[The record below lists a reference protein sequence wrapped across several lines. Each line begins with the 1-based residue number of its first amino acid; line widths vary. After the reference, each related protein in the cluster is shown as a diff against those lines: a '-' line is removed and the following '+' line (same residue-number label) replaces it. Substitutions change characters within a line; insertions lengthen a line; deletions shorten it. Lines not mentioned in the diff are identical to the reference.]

1 MPKNITS
8 KFSAKKFELKII
20 DAKRWQRFMWSL
32 FCPSELKNS
41 MTLFGIDEIVQDYK
55 KKVL

>member
-1 MPKNITS
+1 MTYY
-8 KFSAKKFELKII
+8 ERTT

-41 MTLFGIDEIVQDYK
+41 MTLFGIDEIVQDYI

>member
-1 MPKNITS
+1 MTYY
-8 KFSAKKFELKII
+8 ERTT

-55 KKVL
+55 KKFYDIT

>member
-1 MPKNITS
+1 MAAVTRNIN
-8 KFSAKKFELKII
+8 FL
-20 DAKRWQRFMWSL
+20 RFMWSL